1 MLILLLYDYFIDVC
15 IYIESLFIHVEKNV
29 MYRLIGCVIHHNLS
43 SQTGHYTSYVWDHEQ
58 SVWFYANDEK
68 VNQITKAELC

>member
-1 MLILLLYDYFIDVC
+1 
-15 IYIESLFIHVEKNV
+15 

-68 VNQITKAELC
+68 VNQITKTELC